1 MNHEHLIQCK
11 RVIVNN
17 KKSNKFVSL
26 TLADRMYLIKLS
38 KRIKKEGNLDNL
50 TLEEFMLL
58 FKHHNK
64 NAMLRIETKYSTT
77 FIDVLQFD
85 MHTLHTSLYKIINEI
100 ELYKETYKYNNI
112 EDVINLLRVT
122 KVIMFETYEDICKSL
137 DVKIIIE

>member
-17 KKSNKFVSL
+17 KKSNKFTSF
-26 TLADRMYLIKLS
+26 TLADRMYLIRLS

-50 TLEEFMLL
+50 TLEEFILL
-58 FKHHNK
+58 FKHHHK
-64 NAMLRIETKYSTT
+64 NAMLRIETKHSTT

-100 ELYKETYKYNNI
+100 ELYKETDKYNNI
-112 EDVINLLRVT
+112 DDVINLLRVT
-122 KVIMFETYEDICKSL
+122 NVILFDTYEDICKSL

>member
-17 KKSNKFVSL
+17 KKSKKFVDL

-58 FKHHNK
+58 FKHHK
-64 NAMLRIETKYSTT
+64 KSAVLRIESKHSTT
-77 FIDVLQFD
+77 FIDVLQFN
-85 MHTLHTSLYKIINEI
+85 MHTLHTSLYKILHEI
-100 ELYKETYKYNNI
+100 ELYKETDKYNNI
-112 EDVINLLRVT
+112 DDVINLLRVT
-122 KVIMFETYEDICKSL
+122 NVILFETYEDICKRL

>member
-17 KKSNKFVSL
+17 KKSNKFTSF
-26 TLADRMYLIKLS
+26 TLADRMYLIRLS

-50 TLEEFMLL
+50 TLEEFILL

-64 NAMLRIETKYSTT
+64 NAMLRIETKHSTT

-100 ELYKETYKYNNI
+100 ELYKETDKYNNI
-112 EDVINLLRVT
+112 DDVINLLRVT
-122 KVIMFETYEDICKSL
+122 NVILFDTYEDICKSL

>member
-17 KKSNKFVSL
+17 KKSKKFVDL

-58 FKHHNK
+58 FKHHK
-64 NAMLRIETKYSTT
+64 KSAVLRIESKHSTT

-100 ELYKETYKYNNI
+100 ELYKEIDKYNNI
-112 EDVINLLRVT
+112 DDVINLLRVT
-122 KVIMFETYEDICKSL
+122 NVILFDTYADICKSL

>member
-17 KKSNKFVSL
+17 KKSNKFVDL

-64 NAMLRIETKYSTT
+64 KAVLRIETKHSTT
-77 FIDVLQFD
+77 FIDVLQFN
-85 MHTLHTSLYKIINEI
+85 MHTLHISLYKIINEI
-100 ELYKETYKYNNI
+100 ELYKETDKYNNI
-112 EDVINLLRVT
+112 DDVINLLRVT
-122 KVIMFETYEDICKSL
+122 NVILFDTYEDICKSL
-137 DVKIIIE
+137 AVKIIIE